1 MVLLGV
7 LPALLIMGLVVGGTW
22 MWWLASRSAPRPRR
36 LSRHERDAQ
45 AALRRHP
52 AGRDRWLEP
61 DSLRALMRP
70 DDDAPGHAQ
79 PTGPEDDPEFISA
92 LERLIRGEDPGGPGE
107 PGGPA

>member
-61 DSLRALMRP
+61 DNLRALMRP
-70 DDDAPGHAQ
+70 AGNAPGSDQ

-92 LERLIRGEDPGGPGE
+92 LERLIRGEDPGRPGE